1 MRRRAGVGAI
11 QKQKLEQ
18 EKYKDKGTEIQENQL
33 EQMSK
38 QLEVFRNNLEEFA
51 SKHKNEIKKNA
62 TFRRQFQEMC
72 ASIGVDPLASGK
84 GFWSVLGIG
93 DFYYELGVQIVEVCL
108 ATNDKNGGL
117 ISLEEVRQRLI
128 KARGKS
134 QHHQEIT
141 NEDLLCAARKLK
153 IFGNGFTIVPV
164 GKGQYLV
171 QSVPGELSMDHTA
184 VLQQAANLGC
194 GHVSVSTLK
203 DKLGWEGDR
212 SLKALNHM
220 IKEGLAWIDT
230 QNVETLYYFP
240 SLFSACVASEALS
253 VTVAQ

>member
-38 QLEVFRNNLEEFA
+38 QLEVFRTNLEEFA
-51 SKHKNEIKKNA
+51 AKHKNEIKKNA
-62 TFRRQFQEMC
+62 TFRKQFQEMC

-108 ATNDKNGGL
+108 ATNDMNGGL
-117 ISLEEVRQRLI
+117 ISLDELRQRLI

-141 NEDLLCAARKLK
+141 IEDLLCASRKLK
-153 IFGNGFTIVPV
+153 IFGNGFTVVPV
-164 GKGQYLV
+164 GKGKYLV

-184 VLQQAANLGC
+184 VLQQ
-194 GHVSVSTLK
+194 V
-203 DKLGWEGDR
+203 R
-212 SLKALNHM
+212 
-220 IKEGLAWIDT
+220 LAFKT
-230 QNVETLYYFP
+230 
-240 SLFSACVASEALS
+240 S
-253 VTVAQ
+253 